1 MWCSMRPHFRSPRS
15 HHPLV
20 QRTFEFLYD
29 HSDLVPAPLGPVQL
43 LPAGT
48 PAPAAQPHT
57 ATSAPS
63 TQIELGPPPVLGA
76 PAPLA
81 SPAPAPGVAP
91 SSGAP
96 ATSTAPSAELGSP
109 PVLGASA
116 PPRPLHRLQAPVLQ
130 WHPRRH
136 RPVPPWRPPRSSLVL
151 HQLALPRRRS
161 SSRRGLL
168 RLPRSRP
175 RLQLSPVGL
184 CRSSST
190 STPGG
195 LSIGQFLLDLF
206 HVVLFRHSLST
217 QDDHTCRE

>member
-1 MWCSMRPHFRSPRS
+1 MSSWDILLIIKGTAALIYNPTELSSPAMWCSMRPHFRSPRS

-81 SPAPAPGVAP
+81 SPAPAPGIAP

-96 ATSTAPSAELGSP
+96 ATSTAPSAELRSP

-116 PPRPLHRLQAPVLQ
+116 PPASSASAPGSGAPVAS
-130 WHPRRH
+130 PAPSTGA
-136 RPVPPWRPPRSSLVL
+136 PVAPS
-151 HQLALPRRRS
+151 AL
-161 SSRRGLL
+161 
-168 RLPRSRP
+168 
-175 RLQLSPVGL
+175 
-184 CRSSST
+184 
-190 STPGG
+190 
-195 LSIGQFLLDLF
+195 
-206 HVVLFRHSLST
+206 
-217 QDDHTCRE
+217 